1 MASKI
6 GRNKTMKG
14 KTSRLKR
21 CEAWLKEAIDER
33 DRLAE
38 TGTQIGE
45 YLQACKDVEYLEIRL
60 SEAKDNLDPLTH

>member
-1 MASKI
+1 MED
-6 GRNKTMKG
+6 
-14 KTSRLKR
+14 RLEEEIDR
-21 CEAWLKEAIDER
+21 CEAWLKEAIEKR

-60 SEAKDNLDPLTH
+60 GEARDDFALIYLCTPY